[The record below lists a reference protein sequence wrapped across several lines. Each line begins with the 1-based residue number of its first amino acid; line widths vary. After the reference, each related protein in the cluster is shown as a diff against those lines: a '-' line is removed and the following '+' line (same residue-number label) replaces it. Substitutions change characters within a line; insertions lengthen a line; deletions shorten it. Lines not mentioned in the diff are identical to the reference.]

1 MAKGKGF
8 CRHFRA
14 LARKNCINWRRTPV
28 CSVLEILLAVV
39 LMAGLVVFRH
49 FVDTTSVDTQGMLDK
64 KGPVY
69 AALQWEETRLG
80 GDWIADNKEGSAYVN
95 GQQQEFM
102 LYANKSCRADEQK

>member
-49 FVDTTSVDTQGMLDK
+49 FVDTTAVDTQGMLDK
-64 KGPVY
+64 KSPVY
-69 AALQWEETRLG
+69 VALQWEETRLG
-80 GDWIADNKEGSAYVN
+80 GDWIDNN
-95 GQQQEFM
+95 
-102 LYANKSCRADEQK
+102 